1 MKIKSELSKYKKL
14 EPYIIDIVKGQ
25 NIKNVSRLI
34 LGESH
39 GELTVIILTENHM
52 RSEYMDKVR
61 ENIQRDLI
69 DYMGIDILIVFIDKV
84 PAIS

>member
-52 RSEYMDKVR
+52 RSEYVDKIQQ
-61 ENIQRDLI
+61 NIQRDLV
-69 DYMGIDILIVFIDKV
+69 DYMGIDILIVFIDKD
-84 PAIS
+84 PAI

>member
-69 DYMGIDILIVFIDKV
+69 DYMGIDILIVFIDKD
-84 PAIS
+84 PAI

>member
-25 NIKNVSRLI
+25 NIKNVSKLF

-39 GELTVIILTENHM
+39 GKLTVVILTENYL
-52 RSEYMDKVR
+52 RSEYEDRVR
-61 ENIQRDLI
+61 ENIERELI
-69 DYMGIDILIVFIDKV
+69 DYMGIDILIVFIEKD
-84 PAIS
+84 PAI

>member
-52 RSEYMDKVR
+52 RSEYMDKVQ

-69 DYMGIDILIVFIDKV
+69 DYMGIDILIVFIDKD
-84 PAIS
+84 PAI

>member
-1 MKIKSELSKYKKL
+1 MKIKSELTKYKKL

-39 GELTVIILTENHM
+39 GELTVIILTENHL
-52 RSEYMDKVR
+52 RSEYEDRVR
-61 ENIQRDLI
+61 ENIQRELI
-69 DYMGIDILIVFIDKV
+69 DYMGIDILIVFIDKD
-84 PAIS
+84 PAI

>member
-34 LGESH
+34 LGEAH

-52 RSEYMDKVR
+52 RSEYMDKVS
-61 ENIQRDLI
+61 ENIQRELI
-69 DYMGIDILIVFIDKV
+69 DYMGIDILIVFIDKD
-84 PAIS
+84 PAI

>member
-1 MKIKSELSKYKKL
+1 MKIKSELTKYKKL

-34 LGESH
+34 LGEAH

-52 RSEYMDKVR
+52 RSEYMDKVS
-61 ENIQRDLI
+61 ENIQRELI
-69 DYMGIDILIVFIDKV
+69 DYMGIDILIVFIDKD
-84 PAIS
+84 PAI

>member
-34 LGESH
+34 LGEAH
-39 GELTVIILTENHM
+39 GELTVVILTENHL

-69 DYMGIDILIVFIDKV
+69 DYMGIDILIVFIDKD
-84 PAIS
+84 PAI